1 MKMNIR
7 TSMQVDSK
15 KSDDPLLEVR
25 ASVYAISAMHR

>member
-1 MKMNIR
+1 MNVR

-15 KSDDPLLEVR
+15 KSDDPLLKVR

>member
-1 MKMNIR
+1 MKMNVRI
-7 TSMQVDSK
+7 SMQVDFK